1 MGEVKHMWKSD
12 SKGCALSQ
20 VWWHGSIIS
29 ETGALVKGGEFK
41 PNLGYIGNLSK
52 TKPNNQKACS
62 MILCMCC
69 VLKNCRDRKQ
79 GLSGLWLGVLF
90 GFCGNQTQSFI
101 HAGICPTVELDEYV
115 PQGSRKDLGTVEAGC
130 DEGSIC
136 YTTVYS
142 RQTQRKSFT

>member
-1 MGEVKHMWKSD
+1 M
-12 SKGCALSQ
+12 LSQ

-69 VLKNCRDRKQ
+69 VLKTAGTESRALAVCD
-79 GLSGLWLGVLF
+79 W
-90 GFCGNQTQSFI
+90 GFCLGFVGIKLRASFTLGFAPLLSCI
-101 HAGICPTVELDEYV
+101 PSLDEYV
-115 PQGSRKDLGTVEAGC
+115 PQGSMKDLGTVEAGC
-130 DEGSIC
+130 DEGSVC

-142 RQTQRKSFT
+142 RQTQRKSVT